1 MEYIYLFGSLLGH
14 CVVYALAIFLGM
26 IVDSIIVMS
35 RFNRH

>member
-1 MEYIYLFGSLLGH
+1 MEYLYLFMCLLGH
-14 CVVYALAIFLGM
+14 CAVYAVAIFLGM